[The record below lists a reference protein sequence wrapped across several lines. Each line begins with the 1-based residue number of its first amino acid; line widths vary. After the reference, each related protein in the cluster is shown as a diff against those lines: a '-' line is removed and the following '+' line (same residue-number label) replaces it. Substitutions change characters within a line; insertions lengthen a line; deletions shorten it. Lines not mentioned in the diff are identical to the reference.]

1 VGRQHVANRN
11 GSRSE
16 GSNSLRYHR
25 IPSYCPKANEEMTTN
40 ALGDAATNLL
50 GNLIGVKPEI
60 VIIGWYIGPLH
71 QS

>member
-1 VGRQHVANRN
+1 
-11 GSRSE
+11 
-16 GSNSLRYHR
+16 
-25 IPSYCPKANEEMTTN
+25 MTTN